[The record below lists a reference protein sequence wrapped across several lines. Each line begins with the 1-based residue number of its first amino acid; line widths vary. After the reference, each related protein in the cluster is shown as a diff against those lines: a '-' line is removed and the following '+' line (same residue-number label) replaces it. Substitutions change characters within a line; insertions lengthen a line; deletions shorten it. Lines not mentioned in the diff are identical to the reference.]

1 MKNLQ
6 VIQINASLSLE
17 AISSVPQNSTSV
29 IIFAHGSG
37 SGATSSRNQI
47 VTKILNEHG
56 LGTLLFDLLTRE
68 EQESDIRTQNIMCK
82 IPGLR
87 LNKFNIELLTERLI
101 AVTQWVQNNNDTKN
115 LKIGYFG
122 ASTGAAAALYATASF
137 RDVKVVVS
145 RGGRTDLVDKET
157 LEDVK
162 CPSLFI
168 VGGNDKKVIEITK
181 KTIDQLSSIRHKK
194 LEIIAGAS
202 HLFEEEG
209 KIEEVGNVASK
220 VAKRGTGEIG
230 CYLTLIW

>member
-181 KTIDQLSSIRHKK
+181 KTINQLSSIRHKK

-209 KIEEVGNVASK
+209 KIEEVGNVA
-220 VAKRGTGEIG
+220 ARWLNEA
-230 CYLTLIW
+230 LER